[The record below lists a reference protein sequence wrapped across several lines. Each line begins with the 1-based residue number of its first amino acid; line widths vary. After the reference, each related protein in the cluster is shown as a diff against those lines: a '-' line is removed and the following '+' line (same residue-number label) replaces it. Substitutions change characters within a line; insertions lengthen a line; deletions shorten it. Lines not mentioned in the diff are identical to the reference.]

1 MNNSTWIYLAGPL
14 FSTAERNYNLELA
27 GHLRGGALGVFLP
40 QEECEGL
47 STPGEIYEKCIEGI
61 RGASVVVA
69 VLDGTDADSGTA
81 WEMGYAMARG
91 IPVIGLRTDFRQHGD
106 DGGLN
111 LMLSQSCTGI
121 IEISSLTGSTVED
134 IANRILSA
142 IRDISSIR

>member
-1 MNNSTWIYLAGPL
+1 MSNSTWIYLAGPL

-27 GHLRGGALGVFLP
+27 NYLREGALGVFLP
-40 QEECEGL
+40 QEECVGL
-47 STPGEIYEKCIEGI
+47 SGPGEIYEKCVEGI

-69 VLDGTDADSGTA
+69 VLDGPDADSGTS
-81 WEMGYAMARG
+81 WELGYAVARG

-121 IEISSLTGSTVED
+121 IEISSLTESTVEE
-134 IANRILSA
+134 IAGRILKA
-142 IRDISSIR
+142 IRDITSIS